1 MNYRRQSLFAML
13 GACVLAAAPGL
24 LAATPASAAVTDG
37 PVRAAGAVSASNT
50 AAGPAFSTVP
60 QPGSAAPGAAP
71 AAAADN
77 GGPAYGPELQGFNY
91 PEPVE
96 QYDFTSQGV
105 ALHMAYMD
113 IKPEHANGRTAV
125 LLHGKNFCAA
135 TWDATIHRLS
145 DAGYRVIAPD
155 QIGFCKSSKPEHYQ
169 YSFQQLARNTHAL
182 LASLGVTDATVIGHS
197 TGGMLAIRYALMYP
211 HETQQLVLVNPIG
224 LEDWKA
230 KGVPSLSVDQ
240 WYEREL
246 KTTADGIRRYEQAT
260 YYAGQWRADYEP
272 WVQMLA
278 GMYRGPGKQIVA
290 WNSALLYDMIYTQP
304 VVYELS
310 QLSMPT
316 LLLIGQKDTTAI
328 GKDAAPP
335 EVRAKIGLYPE
346 LGKAAAKAIPH
357 ATLVEFAGLGHAPQM
372 QDPQAF
378 HKALLEGLAAVPA
391 NR

>member
-1 MNYRRQSLFAML
+1 M
-13 GACVLAAAPGL
+13 
-24 LAATPASAAVTDG
+24 
-37 PVRAAGAVSASNT
+37 
-50 AAGPAFSTVP
+50 
-60 QPGSAAPGAAP
+60 
-71 AAAADN
+71 
-77 GGPAYGPELQGFNY
+77 QGFDY
-91 PEPVE
+91 PAPVG
-96 QYDFTSQGV
+96 QYEFTSQGV

-113 IKPEHANGRTAV
+113 IKPAHPNGRTAV

-135 TWDATIHRLS
+135 TWEPTIHQLS

-155 QIGFCKSSKPEHYQ
+155 QIGFCKSSKPERYQ

-182 LASLGVTDATVIGHS
+182 LQTLGVTDATVIGHS

-211 HETQQLVLVNPIG
+211 HETRRLVLVDPIG

-246 KTTADGIRRYEQAT
+246 KTSADGIRRYEQAT

-272 WVQMLA
+272 SVQMLA

-304 VVYELS
+304 VVYELG
-310 QLSMPT
+310 LLRMPT
-316 LLLIGQKDTTAI
+316 LLLIGDKDTTAI

-335 EVRAKIGLYPE
+335 EVRAKLGHYPE
-346 LGKAAAKAIPH
+346 LGKAAAKAMAH
-357 ATLVEFAGLGHAPQM
+357 ATLVEFPDLGHAPQM

-378 HKALLEGLAAVPA
+378 HRALLDWLAAVPG